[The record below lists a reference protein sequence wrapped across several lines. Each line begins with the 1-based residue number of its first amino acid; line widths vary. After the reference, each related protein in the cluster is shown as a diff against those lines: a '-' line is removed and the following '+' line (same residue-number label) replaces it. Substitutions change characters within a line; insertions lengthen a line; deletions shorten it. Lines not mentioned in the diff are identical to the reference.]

1 MIIVTG
7 GTGFVGSAVV
17 WGLNERGK
25 EDILVVDRLDHDE
38 KEHNMASLK
47 YEQLIDSDEF
57 REKLEAGFYDDKGVE
72 AIIHLGAITSTTAD
86 DKEEIMDVNEDWSK
100 EIIRWC
106 VDRGVRCVYISSAA
120 TYGDGGEG
128 YSDDHELFDKLKP
141 LNLYGQSKLNVDIW
155 ARDAGYLDEVA
166 GLRYFNV
173 FGPNEY
179 HKEEMRS
186 VLAKKFDEVKD
197 EGVIRLFKSY
207 NPDYPDGGQMRDFVY
222 VKDVVDATLFFMDEK
237 LANGVFNIGT
247 GKARTWNDLAEA
259 MFKAMDKELNIE
271 YVEMPDKLK
280 DQYQYYTQADIS
292 KLRVAGFK
300 KDMLSLEDSVKDY
313 VQNYLEGDL
322 HLVSN

>member
-17 WGLNERGK
+17 WGLNKRGE
-25 EDILVVDRLDHDE
+25 EDILVVDRIDHDE
-38 KEHNMASLK
+38 KEHNMAPLK

-57 REKLEAGFYDDKGVE
+57 REKLRDGFYDDKGVE

-86 DKEEIMDVNEDWSK
+86 DKEAFDDVNEEWSK

-120 TYGDGGEG
+120 TYGNGENG

-155 ARDAGYLDEVA
+155 ARDAGYLDEAA

-186 VLAKKFDEVKD
+186 VLAKKFYEVKE

-207 NPDYPDGGQMRDFVY
+207 NPNYVDGGQMRDFVY
-222 VKDVVDATLFFMDEK
+222 VKDVVEATLFFMDQK
-237 LANGVFNIGT
+237 KANGIFNIGT
-247 GKARTWNDLAEA
+247 GKAKTWNDLAEVMFVA
-259 MFKAMDKELNIE
+259 MGKELNIE
-271 YVEMPDKLK
+271 YVEMPDNLK
-280 DQYQYYTQADIS
+280 EQYQYYTQADIS
-292 KLRVAGFK
+292 KLRAVGFK
-300 KDMLSLEDSVKDY
+300 KEMLSLGDSVKDY
-313 VQNYLEGDL
+313 VQNYLEKDL
-322 HLVSN
+322 HLGEK